1 MNIIEIDAFDSE
13 VFHTLQKAIGDNENI
28 DIIQGKNFSGNISN
42 IEIYAPLV
50 VSVISAIT
58 PIVLSLISKHR
69 ISSIKI
75 DGDKLDITN
84 VSEAIAKKVVEGFFE
99 KHKISEE
106 ETIQGNMNNTSLNC
120 INTVATTTENEN
132 TNEKSDTDNNT
143 DMEQNELK

>member
-13 VFHTLQKAIGDNENI
+13 VFHTLQKVIGDNENI

-69 ISSIKI
+69 ISSIK
-75 DGDKLDITN
+75 LM
-84 VSEAIAKKVVEGFFE
+84 V
-99 KHKISEE
+99 
-106 ETIQGNMNNTSLNC
+106 
-120 INTVATTTENEN
+120 IN
-132 TNEKSDTDNNT
+132 
-143 DMEQNELK
+143 

>member
-1 MNIIEIDAFDSE
+1 M
-13 VFHTLQKAIGDNENI
+13 HHL
-28 DIIQGKNFSGNISN
+28 
-42 IEIYAPLV
+42 L
-50 VSVISAIT
+50 
-58 PIVLSLISKHR
+58 
-69 ISSIKI
+69 I